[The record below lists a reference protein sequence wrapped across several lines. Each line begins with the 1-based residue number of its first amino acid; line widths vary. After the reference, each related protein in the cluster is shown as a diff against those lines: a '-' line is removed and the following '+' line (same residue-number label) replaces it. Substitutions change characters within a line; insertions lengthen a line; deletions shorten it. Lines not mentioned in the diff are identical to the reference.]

1 MRIQDKR
8 WFSGLVAAVLL
19 QWPGTGFTN
28 DVAIQCANLIYA
40 VSQTSRCFSDEFLS
54 AAQRETTILTE
65 RRFKSVRLDS
75 EELFEYPF
83 VVMTGEAF
91 FLLSATERK
100 NLEDYLRKGGFL
112 LASAGCSNSDW
123 DRGFRNEMNRLF
135 GENALQAIDLSH
147 PVFRTVHK
155 IEKLQLNHAGEE
167 AKLEGV
173 ELNGKLVAI
182 YSRHGLNNTANTHG
196 CCCCGGN
203 ELTNSLEIN
212 VNILVYAL
220 LH

>member
-8 WFSGLVAAVLL
+8 WFSGLVVAGLL
-19 QWPGTGFTN
+19 QWPGSGITN
-28 DVAIQCANLIYA
+28 DVAIQCANQSYA
-40 VSQTSRCFSDEFLS
+40 VSQPSRCVSDEFPS
-54 AAQRETTILTE
+54 DAQRETTILTE

-75 EELFEYPF
+75 EELFGYPF